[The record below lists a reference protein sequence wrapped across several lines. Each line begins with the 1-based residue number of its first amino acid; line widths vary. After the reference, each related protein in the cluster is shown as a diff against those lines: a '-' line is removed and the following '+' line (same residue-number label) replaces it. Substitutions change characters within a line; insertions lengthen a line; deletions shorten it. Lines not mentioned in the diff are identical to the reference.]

1 MALAANWVECAK
13 EQESIDYKEDNT
25 NVECP
30 DFISDAIVKVISVY
44 SSSGGYDL

>member
-1 MALAANWVECAK
+1 MALAANWVECAE
-13 EQESIDYKEDNT
+13 EQESIDYEEDDS

-30 DFISDAIVKVISVY
+30 DFIGDAIIEVICVY